1 MSQSPEQIPAP
12 PVGEQVHMPEP
23 SLLPIVN
30 AFGISIAI
38 IGITVSM
45 AVVVAG
51 LLIFA
56 ISTIIWIVKA
66 RREFDEL
73 PAEHAH

>member
-1 MSQSPEQIPAP
+1 MAESDQTPAA
-12 PVGEQVHMPEP
+12 PVGEQIHMPEP

-30 AFGISIAI
+30 AFGLGLAIVAVTISNVLVAI
-38 IGITVSM
+38 GLIT
-45 AVVVAG
+45 
-51 LLIFA
+51 FF

-73 PAEHAH
+73 PAEHH

>member
-1 MSQSPEQIPAP
+1 MSNAPEQLPAP
-12 PVGEQVHMPEP
+12 PVGEQIHMPEP

-30 AFGISIAI
+30 AFGVAIAI
-38 IGITVSM
+38 IGITLSPFIV
-45 AVVVAG
+45 G
-51 LLIFA
+51 LGLVIFA

>member
-1 MSQSPEQIPAP
+1 MSQAPEQLPAP
-12 PVGEQVHMPEP
+12 PAGEQIHMPEP

-30 AFGISIAI
+30 AVGVSLAIVGITISTFVTI
-38 IGITVSM
+38 IGLV
-45 AVVVAG
+45 
-51 LLIFA
+51 IFA

-73 PAEHAH
+73 PAEHGH

>member
-1 MSQSPEQIPAP
+1 MAESDQTQAA
-12 PVGEQVHMPEP
+12 PVGEQIHMPEP

-30 AFGISIAI
+30 AFGLGLAIVAVTISNVLVAI
-38 IGITVSM
+38 GLITF
-45 AVVVAG
+45 
-51 LLIFA
+51 L

-73 PAEHAH
+73 PAEHH